1 MTQLHL
7 RRFTPF
13 SVRGLSTGALTTG
26 SLVAVLLWVTL
37 ALPNLPL
44 SRTVGISSD
53 RNVQISLE
61 SALLGID
68 EHTGRI
74 SDVAAA
80 AVARRLGLVVTEPLL
95 PTPARLHALEQ
106 SAAGTNASAPIVTE
120 LSPAAVADQRRIDQ
134 ARTST
139 DAVTTPTSSATAPSA
154 SDVAVALS
162 PSAASYDDSGAAPVH
177 WAGSDNATSLASASG
192 SQSNTA

>member
-61 SALLGID
+61 SALLGIA

-139 DAVTTPTSSATAPSA
+139 DAVTTPTSSAAPSA

-177 WAGSDNATSLASASG
+177 WAGSDNATSRASASG
-192 SQSNTA
+192 SQSNT